1 VGQTPKTTANKA
13 EKYEPRVD
21 IMGAISFNAPLACE
35 TKTSQQRKRIPNPKK
50 GKIGVKGYTKKMVK
64 DFLRKKL
71 APKIKDMRV
80 KKVIICLDKGLNF
93 KREEVKEE
101 LRLGGAD
108 NVGDAWILPTNTAK
122 RVSPLDNTLWHS
134 LKQRVRARKP
144 KSEIGTA
151 RIIRE
156 EFMAISQRDIQN
168 YYQHCG
174 LTQRSNPT
182 KDFH

>member
-1 VGQTPKTTANKA
+1 
-13 EKYEPRVD
+13 
-21 IMGAISFNAPLACE
+21 
-35 TKTSQQRKRIPNPKK
+35 
-50 GKIGVKGYTKKMVK
+50 MVK

-122 RVSPLDNTLWHS
+122 RVSPLDNTLLHS
-134 LKQRVRARKP
+134 QTTSPCKEPKIRNWDSKNNKGRVH
-144 KSEIGTA
+144 G
-151 RIIRE
+151 
-156 EFMAISQRDIQN
+156 D
-168 YYQHCG
+168 
-174 LTQRSNPT
+174 
-182 KDFH
+182 